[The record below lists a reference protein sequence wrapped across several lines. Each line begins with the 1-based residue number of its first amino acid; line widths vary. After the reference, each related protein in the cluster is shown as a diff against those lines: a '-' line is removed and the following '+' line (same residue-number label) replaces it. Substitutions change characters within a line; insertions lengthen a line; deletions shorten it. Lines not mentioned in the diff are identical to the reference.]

1 MTLSFKLNHVDEA
14 IAHLLQQFKGL
25 TNWPKVLTA
34 FVEQVQ
40 DLENMFE
47 DLLAIPDLDTA
58 TGEQLE
64 VLGRIV
70 GEARQGRSD
79 ADYLIGIRGR
89 ILVNKSEGTPV
100 DIIELLTTISDGNT
114 VELIEYFPAA
124 YTARLETAVASED
137 EAARFAV
144 LMRAATAAGVGA
156 QLLYAGDVD
165 STRFKFDTSG
175 QGFDEGEY
183 TGVV

>member
-34 FVEQVQ
+34 FVEQIQ

-47 DLLAIPDLDTA
+47 DLISIPDLDTS
-58 TGEQLE
+58 TGEQLD

-79 ADYLIGIRGR
+79 SDYLIGLRGR

-100 DIIELLTTISDGNT
+100 DIIELLTVISDGSS

-124 YTARLETAVASED
+124 YTARLNTAVASED

-144 LMRAATAAGVGA
+144 LLRAATVAGVGT
-156 QLLYAGDVD
+156 QLLYAGDVE
-165 STRFKFDTSG
+165 STRFKFDTAG